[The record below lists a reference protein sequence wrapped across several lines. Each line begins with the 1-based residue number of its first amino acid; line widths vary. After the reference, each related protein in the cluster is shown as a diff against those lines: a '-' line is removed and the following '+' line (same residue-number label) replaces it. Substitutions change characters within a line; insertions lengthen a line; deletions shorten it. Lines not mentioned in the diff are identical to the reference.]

1 MFPTN
6 EMLVMQAAAAEGG
19 PTLDTALEVASL
31 DSERLYQVE
40 HHGHRVLW
48 VPACADS
55 LKNDYW
61 CMHTWRGPA
70 TAGSI

>member
-31 DSERLYQVE
+31 DSERLYQWNTMATE
-40 HHGHRVLW
+40 FSGSRP
-48 VPACADS
+48 VPT
-55 LKNDYW
+55 L
-61 CMHTWRGPA
+61 
-70 TAGSI
+70 